1 MDEFTHVV
9 QSINSLL
16 WGVYCLIPLLVGT
29 GIYFTFKLRLVQI
42 RRFGMAVKHVFGG
55 LSLSGGKADHD
66 GMSSFQSLATAIAA
80 QVGTGNLAGVATA
93 IAMGGPGAIFWMWLA
108 AFFGMA
114 TIFSEAILAQV
125 YRRRDAHG
133 HVTGGPAFY
142 ISEGLGS
149 KSLAAFFACT
159 IIIALGFIGNM
170 VQANSIADAFQT
182 AFGVPVWLTGIVIF
196 MLAGFIFIGG
206 IRRIAS
212 FAEKMVPIMALVY
225 IIGSV
230 TIIVGH
236 SDMFWTAFQS
246 IFIGAFD
253 PSAATGGV
261 IGAGVKEA
269 IRYGVARGLFSNEAG
284 MGSTPHAHAIAKV
297 KHPGEQGLAALV
309 GLFFDTFV
317 VLNLTAFVILTTG
330 VLDGKT
336 TGISLT
342 QQAFVVGL
350 GPIGN
355 GFVAVCLLFFAF
367 TTIIGWY
374 FFAEQNV
381 KFLFGTRWV
390 STYRV
395 IVLCFLML
403 GSFLHVTLVWELADL
418 FNGLMVIP
426 NVIALIGLSKVVAR
440 VLDDYES
447 NFLKGHQP
455 LYGALSPNAGEPRA
469 AHQPRPLRHG
479 ARWRSGEHHHLR
491 RVHDPRKHQ
500 DEAADSNYASRH
512 EEVRVKGTDTE

>member
-1 MDEFTHVV
+1 MDEFTEIIR
-9 QSINSLL
+9 SINSLL

-29 GIYFTFKLRLVQI
+29 GIYFTLKLRLVQI
-42 RRFGMAVKHVFGG
+42 RRFGMAMKHVFGG
-55 LSLSGGKADHD
+55 ITLFGKHADKD

-93 IAMGGPGAIFWMWLA
+93 MVMGGPGAIFWMWLA

-114 TIFSEAILAQV
+114 TIFAEALLGQV
-125 YRRRDAHG
+125 YRSRDAHG
-133 HVTGGPAFY
+133 HILGGPAFY
-142 ISEGLGS
+142 ISQGLGN
-149 KSLAAFFACT
+149 KPLAAFFAVA

-170 VQANSIADAFQT
+170 VQANSVADAFQT
-182 AFGVPVWLTGIVIF
+182 AFGVPVWLTGIVLF
-196 MLAGFIFIGG
+196 ALAGFIFIGG

-225 IIGSV
+225 IIGSL

-236 SDMFWTAFQS
+236 SDMFWSALKS

-253 PSAATGGV
+253 PVAATGGV

-297 KHPGEQGLAALV
+297 RHPGEQGLAALV
-309 GLFFDTFV
+309 GLFVDTFI
-317 VLNLTAFVILTTG
+317 VLNMTAFVILTTG
-330 VLDGKT
+330 VLDGTT

-342 QQAFVVGL
+342 QKAFEVGL

-381 KFLFGTRWV
+381 KYLFGNRWV

-403 GSFLHVTLVWELADL
+403 GSFLHVNLVWELADL

-426 NVIALIGLSKVVAR
+426 NVIALIGLSKVVGR

-447 NFLKGHQP
+447 NFLKGHTP
-455 LYGALSPNAGEPRA
+455 AYGELSPSGGLPRSEHPA
-469 AHQPRPLRHG
+469 RPLREG
-479 ARWRSGEHHHLR
+479 ARWHTTRIRTHREHEPHRGDRAEGE
-491 RVHDPRKHQ
+491 K
-500 DEAADSNYASRH
+500 
-512 EEVRVKGTDTE
+512 